1 MFPWNTLFSSHKNQ
15 NSFLKNLQQNDVQ
28 SFIEKVFEEA
38 MPKNIQETMNQTAPV
53 QGQFQQAQAHP
64 LNAAVLETH
73 SFIYIRIP
81 IEDENWLKKMK
92 ILHTS
97 NQSIIRGIPNEDDKH
112 VIPLPAL
119 VRKKGTTV
127 QYKDDVLEIR
137 LLKQSEMHYSE
148 IDISEL

>member
-15 NSFLKNLQQNDVQ
+15 NSFLKNLQHNDVQ

-38 MPKNIQETMNQTAPV
+38 MPKNIQETMEQTAPV
-53 QGQFQQAQAHP
+53 KERFQQAQVHP
-64 LNAAVLETH
+64 LKADVLETH

-81 IEDENWLKKMK
+81 IEDEDWLKKMK

-97 NQSIIRGIPNEDDKH
+97 NQSIIHGVPNEDDKH

-127 QYKDDVLEIR
+127 QYKDHVLEIR
-137 LLKQSEMHYSE
+137 FLKQVEMHYSE

>member
-38 MPKNIQETMNQTAPV
+38 MPKNIQETMDQTAPV
-53 QGQFQQAQAHP
+53 KERFQQAQAHP
-64 LNAAVLETH
+64 LKADVLETH

-81 IEDENWLKKMK
+81 IEDEDWLKKMK

-97 NQSIIRGIPNEDDKH
+97 NQSIIRGVPN
-112 VIPLPAL
+112 
-119 VRKKGTTV
+119 
-127 QYKDDVLEIR
+127 
-137 LLKQSEMHYSE
+137 
-148 IDISEL
+148 